1 MNKIN
6 KYKLRIQTLV
16 LMSFLFASFF
26 TISSCDTDETQT
38 VATFTNLEMADEFDV
53 EGAPNSEIWNFDIGT
68 GPNSDGWGNNELQ
81 YYTSRSEN
89 VTVQNG
95 LLVISAIEEDYNG
108 SSFTSAKIL
117 TKGKFSQAYGRFEAR
132 IKVPGGSG
140 LWPAFWLLGENVDVD
155 GWPQCGEIDIMEYRR
170 QEPTKVSGS
179 IHGPGYSGL
188 TDPQGQVTKSYDL
201 GNDRYDAGFHVFGI
215 EWSPDYINYYIDDVL
230 YNQITPSDIVVTP
243 ADAVYSL
250 NDGVEAVEATAYSP
264 AVEAVEPTDVTG
276 DWVFNKPFYIIINL
290 AVGGNF
296 PGNPDSGEAFP
307 QNMLVDYVR
316 VYKQ

>member
-1 MNKIN
+1 MKIN
-6 KYKLRIQTLV
+6 NKKKIRTSALLLKSLGLV
-16 LMSFLFASFF
+16 SILMAF
-26 TISSCDTDETQT
+26 SCDTDETQKI
-38 VATFTNLEMADEFDV
+38 ANYTNLVMSDEFDV
-53 EGAPNSEIWNFDIGT
+53 EGAPDSEIWNYDIGT
-68 GPNSDGWGNNELQ
+68 GVDGWGNNELQ
-81 YYTSRSEN
+81 YYTNRSEN
-89 VTVQNG
+89 ATVQNG

-108 SSFTSAKIL
+108 ASFTSARLL

-140 LWPAFWLLGENVDVD
+140 LWPAFWLLGENYDVD

-179 IHGPGYSGL
+179 IHGPGYSGE
-188 TDPQGQVTKSYDL
+188 TDPQGHVTKSYDL
-201 GNDRYDAGFHVFGI
+201 GNDRYDAGFHIYGI
-215 EWSPDYINYYIDDVL
+215 EWGPDYINYYIDDVL

-243 ADAVYSL
+243 ADAVYTL
-250 NDGVEAVEATAYSP
+250 NDGVEAVEATEDSP

-296 PGNPDSGEAFP
+296 PGDPDSGEAFP

-316 VYKQ
+316 VYK

>member
-1 MNKIN
+1 MNKN
-6 KYKLRIQTLV
+6 KYKLKIQTLV
-16 LMSFLFASFF
+16 VSSFLFASIL
-26 TISSCDTDETQT
+26 TLTNCDTDETQT
-38 VATFTNLEMADEFDV
+38 VASYTQLVMSDEFDV
-53 EGAPNSEIWNFDIGT
+53 EGAPNSEIWNYDTGT
-68 GPNSDGWGNNELQ
+68 GPALDGWGNNELQ
-81 YYTSRSEN
+81 YYTDRSEN

-108 SSFTSAKIL
+108 AAFTSAKLL

-243 ADAVYSL
+243 ANAVYTL
-250 NDGVEAVEATAYSP
+250 NDGVAATADT
-264 AVEAVEPTDVTG
+264 EAIPGTDVTG

-296 PGNPDSGEAFP
+296 PGNPDSGETFP

-316 VYKQ
+316 VYK

>member
-38 VATFTNLEMADEFDV
+38 VATFTNLTMSDEFDV
-53 EGAPNSEIWNFDIGT
+53 EGAPNSEIWNYDTGT
-68 GPNSDGWGNNELQ
+68 GIDGWGNNELQ
-81 YYTSRSEN
+81 YYTDRSEN

-95 LLVISAIEEDYNG
+95 LLVISAIEENYNG
-108 SSFTSAKIL
+108 SSFTSAKL
-117 TKGKFSQAYGRFEAR
+117 VTKGKFSQAYGRFEAR

-201 GNDRYDAGFHVFGI
+201 GNDRYDAGFHVFR
-215 EWSPDYINYYIDDVL
+215 NR
-230 YNQITPSDIVVTP
+230 
-243 ADAVYSL
+243 
-250 NDGVEAVEATAYSP
+250 
-264 AVEAVEPTDVTG
+264 VEP
-276 DWVFNKPFYIIINL
+276 
-290 AVGGNF
+290 
-296 PGNPDSGEAFP
+296 
-307 QNMLVDYVR
+307 
-316 VYKQ
+316 

>member
-1 MNKIN
+1 MNKTN

-16 LMSFLFASFF
+16 FISFIFASIL
-26 TISSCDTDETQT
+26 TLTNCSNDETQT
-38 VATFTNLEMADEFDV
+38 VATFTNLTMSDEFDV

-81 YYTSRSEN
+81 YYTDRSEN

-108 SSFTSAKIL
+108 TSFTSAKLL
-117 TKGKFSQAYGRFEAR
+117 TKGKFSQAHGRFEAR

-215 EWSPDYINYYIDDVL
+215 EWSPQYINYYIDDVL

-243 ADAVYSL
+243 ADAVYTL
-250 NDGVEAVEATAYSP
+250 NDGVAATADT
-264 AVEAVEPTDVTG
+264 EAVEPTDITG

-290 AVGGNF
+290 AVGCNF
-296 PGNPDSGEAFP
+296 PGNPDSGETFP